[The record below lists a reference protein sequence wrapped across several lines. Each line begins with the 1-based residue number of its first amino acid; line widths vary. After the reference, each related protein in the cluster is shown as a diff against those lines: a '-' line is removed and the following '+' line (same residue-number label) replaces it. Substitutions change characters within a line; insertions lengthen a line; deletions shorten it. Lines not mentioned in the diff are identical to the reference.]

1 MLISII
7 LNLTTTLFFSIG
19 ERIGIE
25 YLYSQIGESLT
36 NYQEAVRIL
45 SEDTDTE
52 EQEDSGDLD
61 EGFAELQEEEM
72 LDPTIPTS
80 AVVVPVSQD
89 EHLTQET
96 AYISP
101 PRPILRIPSNN
112 KYKKLMEQTD
122 QGFN

>member
-1 MLISII
+1 
-7 LNLTTTLFFSIG
+7 
-19 ERIGIE
+19 
-25 YLYSQIGESLT
+25 
-36 NYQEAVRIL
+36 
-45 SEDTDTE
+45 
-52 EQEDSGDLD
+52 
-61 EGFAELQEEEM
+61 M